1 MIEQIKYSLK
11 DWFNEP
17 VLIVSLSLL
26 VVVGLIV

>member
-1 MIEQIKYSLK
+1 MIEQIKYTLK

-17 VLIVSLSLL
+17 VLIVSLSIL

>member
-1 MIEQIKYSLK
+1 MLEQIKYTLK

-17 VLIVSLSLL
+17 VLIVSFSLL

>member
-1 MIEQIKYSLK
+1 MIKQIKYTLK

-26 VVVGLIV
+26 VVVGLIA

>member
-1 MIEQIKYSLK
+1 MIEQIKYILK

-17 VLIVSLSLL
+17 VLIFSLSLL

>member
-1 MIEQIKYSLK
+1 MIEQIKYTLK
-11 DWFNEP
+11 DWFNDQ

>member
-1 MIEQIKYSLK
+1 MIEQIKYALK

-26 VVVGLIV
+26 ALLV